1 MSVFTR
7 PTPPASSTAGP
18 GRRLSI
24 LAVPEGAEQQI
35 DILKKKIEE
44 MVVPISLAYYF
55 KTISNQHSV
64 GHVKYRIELGIILI
78 VLIAKVNLDIF
89 KNFATFYP
97 NNLFSFD

>member
-1 MSVFTR
+1 MCEWVDVVVSVFTR

-55 KTISNQHSV
+55 KKFQTN
-64 GHVKYRIELGIILI
+64 IL
-78 VLIAKVNLDIF
+78 
-89 KNFATFYP
+89 
-97 NNLFSFD
+97 FDM